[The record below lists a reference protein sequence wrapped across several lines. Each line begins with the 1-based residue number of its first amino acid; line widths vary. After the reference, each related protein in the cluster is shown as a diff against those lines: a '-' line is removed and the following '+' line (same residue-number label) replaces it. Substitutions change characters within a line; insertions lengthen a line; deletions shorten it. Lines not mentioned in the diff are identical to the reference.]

1 MQSLTHVTYIHKKKK
16 KNTRYIQTIIPKQKI
31 ARHGERES
39 NLLLQI
45 ILPHEKKLVSSNEKK
60 KKKFTY
66 ITREK
71 ASRLIYLE
79 RYIGW
84 YILIYLEKHI
94 GRYK

>member
-1 MQSLTHVTYIHKKKK
+1 MERERERVTYI
-16 KNTRYIQTIIPKQKI
+16 TVQ
-31 ARHGERES
+31 
-39 NLLLQI
+39 LQI
-45 ILPHEKKLVSSNEKK
+45 ILPHEKKLVSSNEK

-79 RYIGW
+79 RDIGW

>member
-1 MQSLTHVTYIHKKKK
+1 ME
-16 KNTRYIQTIIPKQKI
+16 R
-31 ARHGERES
+31 ERES

-60 KKKFTY
+60 KKFTY

-79 RYIGW
+79 RDIGW

>member
-16 KNTRYIQTIIPKQKI
+16 KHTLHTYNNPQTKNCPPW
-31 ARHGERES
+31 RERES

-60 KKKFTY
+60 KKFTY

-84 YILIYLEKHI
+84 YY
-94 GRYK
+94 

>member
-1 MQSLTHVTYIHKKKK
+1 MERERERVTYCYKLYYHMK
-16 KNTRYIQTIIPKQKI
+16 KNWSHQMK
-31 ARHGERES
+31 
-39 NLLLQI
+39 
-45 ILPHEKKLVSSNEKK
+45 KK

-79 RYIGW
+79 RDIGW